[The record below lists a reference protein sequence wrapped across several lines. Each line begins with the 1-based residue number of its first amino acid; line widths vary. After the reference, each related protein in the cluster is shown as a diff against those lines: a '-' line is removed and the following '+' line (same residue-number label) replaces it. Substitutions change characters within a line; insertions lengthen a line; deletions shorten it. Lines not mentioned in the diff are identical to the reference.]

1 MLILSRMR
9 DKIKLEYY
17 PLEEIFMDSLRLNPV
32 IRSVSLYE
40 KIGRTDECIGYDCRV
55 IYIISGDLTAVV
67 GGEKMGH
74 LSPGNLLYI
83 PAGVPYKLKS
93 KYLRAVVVTFDPFDT
108 NPEPTDR
115 LSPVLTSEYKEELCH
130 KDGVEGALAGH
141 ILLPDMESERDIF
154 IRMANIFTSAEGH
167 YRAQISAMF
176 KLVLLKII
184 ETADENALPARMVEE
199 LDNYIRENVADEI
212 SNTEI
217 GAIFGYHPFYVSRM
231 LKERKGMTLRQ
242 YIIAYRLKQAKRLL
256 ELTDRS
262 AAEIAEECGFTDASY
277 FAKTF
282 KAAFGMTPKEYR
294 NSFKDEFI

>member
-1 MLILSRMR
+1 
-9 DKIKLEYY
+9 
-17 PLEEIFMDSLRLNPV
+17 MDLTRLNPV

-40 KIGRTDECIGYDCRV
+40 KVGRTEERVGYDCRL
-55 IYIISGDLTAVV
+55 IYIISGELTASV
-67 GGEKMGH
+67 GGEKLGH

-93 KYLRAVVVTFDPFDT
+93 KYLRAVVVTFDPTDA
-108 NPEPTDR
+108 NPEPMER
-115 LSPVLTSEYKEELCH
+115 LSPALVSEYKEELCH
-130 KDGVEGALAGH
+130 SDGVDGLLGGH
-141 ILLPDMESERDIF
+141 ILLTDMESERESF
-154 IRMANIFTSAEGH
+154 IRMANIFTSAEGS
-167 YRAQISAMF
+167 YRAQVSAML
-176 KLVLLKII
+176 KLILLRLM

-217 GAIFGYHPFYVSRM
+217 GAIFGYHPFYISRV

-282 KAAFGMTPKEYR
+282 KSTFGMTPKEYR

>member
-1 MLILSRMR
+1 
-9 DKIKLEYY
+9 
-17 PLEEIFMDSLRLNPV
+17 MDYTRLNPV

-40 KIGRTDECIGYDCRV
+40 RINRTDECVGYDSRV
-55 IYIISGDLTAVV
+55 IYIVSGELTAVV
-67 GGEKMGH
+67 DGEKLGH
-74 LSPGNLLYI
+74 LAPGNMLYI
-83 PAGVPYKLKS
+83 PAGMRYKLKS
-93 KYLRAVVVTFDPFDT
+93 KYLRAVVVTFDPTDT
-108 NPEPTDR
+108 NPEPQDR
-115 LSPVLTSEYKEELCH
+115 LAPVSVSEYDAALCH
-130 KDGVEGALAGH
+130 KDGVEGPLAKY
-141 ILLPDMESERDIF
+141 ILLADMESDRDLF
-154 IRMANIFTSAEGH
+154 IRMSNIFTSAEGR

-184 ETADENALPARMVEE
+184 ETSDENALPARMVEE
-199 LDNYIRENVADEI
+199 LDNHIRENVSDEI

-242 YIIAYRLKQAKRLL
+242 YIIAYRLKCAKRLL
-256 ELTDRS
+256 ELSDKS

-294 NSFKDEFI
+294 SSFKEDFI

>member
-1 MLILSRMR
+1 MAVRRKKVDLT
-9 DKIKLEYY
+9 
-17 PLEEIFMDSLRLNPV
+17 RLNPV

-40 KIGRTDECIGYDCRV
+40 KIGRTDERIGYDCRL
-55 IYIISGDLTAVV
+55 IYIISGELTAQV
-67 GGEKMGH
+67 GGEKLGH

-93 KYLRAVVVTFDPFDT
+93 KYLRAVVATFDPVDT
-108 NPEPTDR
+108 NPLPSER
-115 LSPVLTSEYKEELCH
+115 LSPVLTADFKEELCH
-130 KDGVEGALAGH
+130 RDGVDGLLGGH
-141 ILLPDMESERDIF
+141 ILLTDMESERENF
-154 IRMANIFTSAEGH
+154 IRMANIFTSAEGA
-167 YRAQISAMF
+167 YRAQISAML
-176 KLVLLKII
+176 KLIILKLM

-212 SNTEI
+212 SNTES
-217 GAIFGYHPFYVSRM
+217 GAIFGYHPFYISRV

-256 ELTDRS
+256 QLTDKS

-282 KAAFGMTPKEYR
+282 KSTFGMTPKEYR